1 MPFLNILVI
10 RLNILNIIDKK
21 LFIMRGLAQK
31 VQSFNLSKLGI
42 NELNHKLNNL
52 AGQIK
57 ALDKEG
63 RRENER
69 EV

>member
-1 MPFLNILVI
+1 
-10 RLNILNIIDKK
+10 
-21 LFIMRGLAQK
+21 MRGLAQK

-52 AGQIK
+52 VGQIK